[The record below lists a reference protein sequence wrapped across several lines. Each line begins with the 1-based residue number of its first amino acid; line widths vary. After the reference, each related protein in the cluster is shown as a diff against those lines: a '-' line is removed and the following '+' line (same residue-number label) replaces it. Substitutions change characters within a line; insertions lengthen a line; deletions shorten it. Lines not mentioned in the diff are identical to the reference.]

1 MIFTEN
7 VREAMKAI
15 RDNLLR
21 TSLTAAI
28 IAIGITALVGIL
40 TAIDAIQNSVSQ
52 GLSDLGA
59 NTFTI
64 SDLDRRRRQQ
74 MGVNATQREPISY
87 EEITAFKRKF
97 EELAPVAL
105 QTSLSGTAEIK
116 SGSQKTNPN
125 ISVNGA
131 DEHYLATVG
140 GDLEFG
146 RSFSSVEL
154 RNGAPVAI
162 IGYEVAETLF
172 KNAEKAVN
180 QPITLLGNQFRVI
193 GVLKNKGGFGGG
205 GGGLN
210 RNVLIPFEKAVSLAN
225 GRRLYYRA
233 TCIVRNPRDLE
244 YLMGEATG
252 KFRLIRRDALG
263 KPESFL
269 IEKNETAQEA
279 LEKISGQLRIG
290 GFGIG
295 FITLLGASIGLMN
308 IMLVS
313 VTERTREIGIRKA
326 IGATPTRIRE
336 QFLIEAIV
344 ICIIGGLVGI
354 ILGILIGNLVAVLVE
369 AGGFLVPWAWM
380 TVALF
385 VCIGVGI
392 LSGYYPAFK
401 ASKLDPI
408 ESLRFE

>member
-40 TAIDAIQNSVSQ
+40 TAIDAIQDSVSQ

-59 NTFTI
+59 NTFNI

-74 MGVNATQREPISY
+74 MGVNTTQAEPISY
-87 EEITAFKRKF
+87 EEIMLFKRKF
-97 EELAPVAL
+97 EEYAPVAL

-116 SGSQKTNPN
+116 SGSLKTNPN
-125 ISVNGA
+125 ISVTGA

-140 GDLEFG
+140 GDLEVG
-146 RSFSSVEL
+146 RNFSTVEL
-154 RNGAPVAI
+154 RNGVPVAI
-162 IGYEVAETLF
+162 IGNEVAQKLF
-172 KNAEKAVN
+172 TSAEQALN
-180 QPITLLGNQFRVI
+180 QPILLLGNQFRVI
-193 GVLKNKGGFGGG
+193 GVLKDKAGFGGG

-210 RNVLIPFEKAVSLAN
+210 RNVLIPFEKAVALAN

-233 TCIVRNPRDLE
+233 TCIVRNPADLE

-279 LEKISGQLRIG
+279 LDNISGQLRIG

-326 IGATPTRIRE
+326 LGATPTRIRE
-336 QFLIEAIV
+336 QFLIEAVV
-344 ICIIGGLVGI
+344 ICIIGGVVGI
-354 ILGILIGNLVAVLVE
+354 ILGILIGNLVAVLVK

-380 TVALF
+380 MVALV
-385 VCIGVGI
+385 VCVGVGI

>member
-7 VREAMKAI
+7 VREALKAVN
-15 RDNLLR
+15 DNLLR

-40 TAIDAIQNSVSQ
+40 TAIDAIRNSVSE
-52 GLSDLGA
+52 GLADLGA
-59 NTFTI
+59 NTFSV

-74 MGVNATQREPISY
+74 TGVTVTQAEPISY
-87 EEITAFKRKF
+87 EEITAFKRRF
-97 EELAPVAL
+97 EHLTPVCL
-105 QTSLSGTAEIK
+105 QTTLSGTAEIK
-116 SGSQKTNPN
+116 SGSRKTNPN
-125 ISVNGA
+125 ISVIGT

-140 GDLEFG
+140 GDLQVG
-146 RSFSSVEL
+146 RNFSAVEL
-154 RNGAPVAI
+154 RNGVPVII
-162 IGYEVAETLF
+162 IGNEVAQRLF
-172 KNAEKAVN
+172 DSAEKALNRSISVS
-180 QPITLLGNQFRVI
+180 GHQFRVI
-193 GVLKNKGGFGGG
+193 GVLKDKGGFGG

-210 RNVLIPFEKAVSLAN
+210 RNVLIPFEKAVALAD

-233 TCIVRNPRDLE
+233 TCIVRNPADLN

-252 KFRLIRRDALG
+252 MFRLIRRDALG

-279 LEKISGQLRIG
+279 LDNISRQLRIG

-295 FITLLGASIGLMN
+295 LITLLGASIGLMN

-326 IGATPTRIRE
+326 LGATPTRIRE
-336 QFLIEAIV
+336 QFLIEAVV
-344 ICIIGGLVGI
+344 ICIIGGTVGI
-354 ILGILIGNLVAVLVE
+354 LLGILIGNLVAVLVE
-369 AGGFLVPWAWM
+369 SGGFIVPWLWM
-380 TVALF
+380 SVALA
-385 VCIGVGI
+385 VCVLVGI
-392 LSGYYPAFK
+392 VSGYYPASK
-401 ASKLDPI
+401 ASRLDPI

>member
-7 VREAMKAI
+7 VREALKAI
-15 RDNLLR
+15 GDNLLR

-52 GLSDLGA
+52 GLADLGA

-74 MGVNATQREPISY
+74 MGVSTIQAEPISY
-87 EEITAFKRKF
+87 EEIMLFKRKF
-97 EELAPVAL
+97 EELSPVAL
-105 QTSLSGTAEIK
+105 QTTLSGTAEIK
-116 SGSQKTNPN
+116 SSSQKTNPN
-125 ISVNGA
+125 ISVIGA

-146 RSFSSVEL
+146 RNFSTVEL
-154 RNGAPVAI
+154 RNGVPVAI
-162 IGYEVAETLF
+162 IGNEVAQKLF
-172 KNAEKAVN
+172 NDAAKALN

-193 GVLKNKGGFGGG
+193 GVLKDKGGFGGG

-210 RNVLIPFEKAVSLAN
+210 RNVLIPFEKAVVLAK

-233 TCIVRNPRDLE
+233 TCIVRNPADLE

-252 KFRLIRRDALG
+252 RFRMIRRDALG

-279 LEKISGQLRIG
+279 LENISGQLRIG

-295 FITLLGASIGLMN
+295 LITLLGASIGLMN

-326 IGATPTRIRE
+326 VGATPARIRE

-354 ILGILIGNLVAVLVE
+354 IFGILIGNLVAVLVE
-369 AGGFLVPWAWM
+369 AGGFLIPWAWM
-380 TVALF
+380 LVALF
-385 VCIGVGI
+385 VCIVVGI

-401 ASKLDPI
+401 ASQLDPI

>member
-1 MIFTEN
+1 
-7 VREAMKAI
+7 MKAI

-59 NTFTI
+59 NTFNIT
-64 SDLDRRRRQQ
+64 DLDRRRRQQ
-74 MGVNATQREPISY
+74 MGVNTTQAEPISY
-87 EEITAFKRKF
+87 QEIMLFKRKF
-97 EELAPVAL
+97 EEYAPVAL
-105 QTSLSGTAEIK
+105 QTNLSGTAEIK

-125 ISVNGA
+125 ISVIGA

-140 GDLEFG
+140 GDLEVG
-146 RSFSSVEL
+146 RNFSTVEL
-154 RNGAPVAI
+154 RNGVPVTI
-162 IGYEVAETLF
+162 IGNEVAQKLF
-172 KNAEKAVN
+172 TSAEKALN
-180 QPITLLGNQFRVI
+180 QHILLLGNQFRVI
-193 GVLKNKGGFGGG
+193 GVLKNKAGFGG

-210 RNVLIPFEKAVSLAN
+210 RNVLIPFEKAVALAN

-233 TCIVRNPRDLE
+233 TCIVRNPADLE

-279 LEKISGQLRIG
+279 LDNISGQLRIG

-326 IGATPTRIRE
+326 LGATPMRIRE
-336 QFLIEAIV
+336 QFLIEAVV
-344 ICIIGGLVGI
+344 ICIIGGVVGI
-354 ILGILIGNLVAVLVE
+354 ILGILIGNLVAVLVK

-380 TVALF
+380 LVALI